1 MSFIHLK
8 NRDPEEIVAQAL
20 DMNDL
25 QREIYFGLRDQE
37 LTVKD
42 LVDKTGR
49 TRSVVQRALQELLD
63 KGIIVREGRTD
74 RTVYY
79 VYTSVPFEK
88 VKKQVSNIIARWY
101 REINEK
107 LS

>member
-8 NRDPEEIVAQAL
+8 NASNEKIVAEAL
-20 DMNDL
+20 DMNEL
-25 QREIYFGLRDQE
+25 QRGIYFGLKNKE

-49 TRSVVQRALQELLD
+49 TRSVVQRALQKLLN
-63 KGIIVREGRTD
+63 KGIIVREGKTD
-74 RTVYY
+74 KTVYY
-79 VYTSVPFEK
+79 VYTAVPFEK
-88 VKKQVSNIIARWY
+88 VEEKVSGIIDRWY
-101 REINEK
+101 RDVKDK